1 LASSHIGA
9 AGSGIAEQRFRRMP
23 ALPGI
28 GAAGRRRCRIT
39 GSRESKVGEY
49 ESGAFHPAVHAKAEA
64 AEKRARRTFGIIE
77 DIAAHNQR
85 KVIAA
90 MQRARVSE
98 THFAGTTGYGYG
110 DRGREALDEVFAL
123 AFKAESALV
132 RHQITTGTQALG
144 ICMFGNLRPGDEL
157 LSVTG
162 RPYDTLEELIGI
174 RGGGAGG
181 ERPAGRGQ
189 GSLRDFGISYREIPL
204 LPSGRIDL
212 GAIRG
217 AVSPN
222 TRMVLIQ
229 RSRGYGWRDALR
241 LNEIAKAAALV
252 RSAKS
257 DAVILVDNCYGEFVE
272 KAEPTEAGADLIAG
286 SLIKNPGGGLAP
298 GGGYVA
304 GRAEYVRNASYRL
317 TMPGLGGNVGP
328 TLGQSRLL
336 FQGFFMAP
344 HVVAESMKGAVFCAA
359 LMEAEGYPVS
369 PGVDAPRSDIIQAVR
384 LGSPEKLEAFCQG
397 IQKGSAVDSF
407 VEPQPWLMPGY
418 EHPVIMAA
426 GAFVQGSSI
435 ELSADGPMVPPYV
448 AYLQGGLVYE
458 SVKVGC
464 MAGLSKLL
472 ALEGR

>member
-1 LASSHIGA
+1 MA
-9 AGSGIAEQRFRRMP
+9 ARPNYG
-23 ALPGI
+23 L
-28 GAAGRRRCRIT
+28 
-39 GSRESKVGEY
+39 REAKVEEY
-49 ESGAFHPAVHAKAEA
+49 GSGAFHPAVLAKAEA
-64 AEKRARRTFGIIE
+64 AEKRARRAFGTIE

-157 LSVTG
+157 LSATG

-174 RGGGAGG
+174 RGAGSRGGLAPEPGG
-181 ERPAGRGQ
+181 GRGQ
-189 GSLRDFGISYREIPL
+189 GSLRDFGISYREVPL

-212 GAIRG
+212 RALRGAI
-217 AVSPN
+217 SPG

-241 LNEIAKAAALV
+241 LDEIAEAAALV
-252 RSAKS
+252 RGAKS

-272 KAEPTEAGADLIAG
+272 KAEPIEAGADLIAG

-304 GRAEYVRNASYRL
+304 GRADYVLNASYRL

-328 TLGQSRLL
+328 TLGQGRLL

-344 HVVAESMKGAVFCAA
+344 HVVGESLKGAVFCAA

-369 PGVDAPRSDIIQAVR
+369 PGADAPRSDIIQAVR

-435 ELSADGPMVPPYV
+435 ELSADGPMVPPYI
-448 AYLQGGLVYE
+448 AYMQGGLVYE
-458 SVKVGC
+458 SVKMGC

-472 ALEGR
+472 ALDGRQALG